1 MEKGLWAFISKRKN
15 PHSRSSSKERKTVGI
30 FNAAFTGTG
39 ENFIR
44 HPLFLR
50 CNSRNTHP
58 YSGKAALRAILITI
72 LIIIMIR
79 IRMMIRIT
87 SELSKA

>member
-1 MEKGLWAFISKRKN
+1 M
-15 PHSRSSSKERKTVGI
+15 
-30 FNAAFTGTG
+30 
-39 ENFIR
+39 R
-44 HPLFLR
+44 HPPLRR

-58 YSGKAALRAILITI
+58 YSSKTALRAILITI